1 MNCAELVFKKE
12 FPVRYHE
19 LDCHGNVRPVTLLN
33 YVQDVAG
40 MHATQ
45 LGVSVSDLRVH
56 GLTWV
61 LSRIHL
67 IVERYPRAGEV
78 VLVHTWPATRQ
89 GLFSCREFE
98 LYDGQGRITGRATTS
113 WAVLNVASRRPV
125 KLEGNLPPY
134 PLLPRR
140 AIDDDFSPLPQLPE
154 TEPNRLSFR
163 VLRSDLDINQHVNNA
178 VFVGWALETVPDEVA
193 AGSLMELEIS
203 FRAEVLYGETIESRC
218 VVVET
223 GEITCCLHQIVNQP
237 DGKELA
243 RLRTRWRV

>member
-1 MNCAELVFKKE
+1 MKSAEPVFKKE

-19 LDCHGNVRPVTLLN
+19 LDFHGCVQPVTLLN
-33 YVQDVAG
+33 YVQDAAG
-40 MHATQ
+40 MHAKE

-61 LSRIHL
+61 LARIHL
-67 IVERYPRAGEV
+67 IVERYPRAGES

-98 LYDGQGRITGRATTS
+98 LFDGEGRITGRATTS

-134 PLLPRR
+134 PLLTRR
-140 AIDDDFSPLPQLPE
+140 AIDDDFPPLPQLPE
-154 TEPNRLSFR
+154 NQPTVLSFR

-178 VFVGWALETVPDEVA
+178 VFAGWALETVPDEVA
-193 AGSLMELEIS
+193 AGSLVELEIS
-203 FRAEVLYGETIESRC
+203 FRAEALYGETVESC
-218 VVVET
+218 CSVVES
-223 GEITCCLHQIVNQP
+223 GPLPCCLHQIINQQ
-237 DGKELA
+237 DGRELA